1 MKPFAASEDK
11 SFWLSTYKPILL
23 IGAYIT
29 GIAHIIRNIKGAF
42 DFEIRMQDF
51 MAAFFLV
58 FSFFKMLDLK
68 GFAESYSN
76 YDIIAKPWLGWVIYM
91 PLLNCC

>member
-29 GIAHIIRNIKGAF
+29 GITVLLETFKGAF
-42 DFEIRMQDF
+42 DFEIWMQNF

-58 FSFFKMLDLK
+58 F
-68 GFAESYSN
+68 
-76 YDIIAKPWLGWVIYM
+76 
-91 PLLNCC
+91 